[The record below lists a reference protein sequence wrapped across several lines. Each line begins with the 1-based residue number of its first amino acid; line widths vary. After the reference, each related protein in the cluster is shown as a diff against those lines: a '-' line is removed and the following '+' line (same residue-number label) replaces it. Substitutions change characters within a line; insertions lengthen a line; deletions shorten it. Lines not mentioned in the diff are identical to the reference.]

1 MKLVKIIFAPFEFGT
16 DISGT
21 SKSFQLILKKY
32 PTLTNNAL
40 FVDFSD
46 LHETKTINN
55 MKNFDSV
62 HKMIKRLSLKIKE
75 VQSEG
80 YIPLVI
86 GGDHSISLASVSESI
101 RNDVNVGLL
110 WIDAHGD
117 MNTNITS
124 ETGNIHG
131 MVISSLLGLGDKKL
145 IDSLKLQHFLR
156 LKNVHIIGVRDLDE
170 KEKELINKI
179 DLKYILYEDLKEKGI
194 NQYLSYLSYYYKFKT
209 NKIHLSIDL
218 DSLNPI
224 DIPGVS
230 VPVKSGFTKKE
241 LISIVEYILNNFNV
255 VSIDIVE
262 YNPLKDNEFKTLK
275 FLVELI
281 TLIKTTYN

>member
-145 IDSLKLQHFLR
+145 IDSLKLHPFLR